1 MSIVHRSFEQFLLQ
15 HFNPTEM
22 DATLLRYQKIPHWL
36 MTLISVPCWRN
47 LILKLADSYPQCGLL
62 RFAIRATLE
71 CGIEHC
77 IHSLSVSTQDV
88 HVCLKMV
95 SYFVKQL
102 MIKPNMHGMEETL
115 RSIGRITS
123 ISECTYVITLL
134 FLRRM
139 QELSKTASV
148 LASCMK
154 RLIFEI
160 EQQTLACQLDVV
172 AFGLALRGTIMFPDV
187 YDSLTTIIAK
197 GAAESVE
204 LTLLNRFYE
213 ASLEKNSSN
222 CCDFMRHPVLIDVL
236 LKLLF
241 CINMKMRL
249 TNEDKIKAV
258 SILSHSISIRFY
270 NSEDTLLNPNS
281 ERSNKNDISEIRD
294 AISEA
299 IGICENFCSERLQ
312 VFQLIKLSRYP
323 IIAAGL
329 IFFLRS
335 LVLESEFQKIDESF
349 SFLFVIDEIAA
360 SHSLLIARVFDTMR
374 TFLEIP
380 NPSSTMIS
388 LKQYILNRMIY
399 MLCYGHAQQVL
410 EYVLSIQKQE
420 LLNADLLK
428 PFTLEILEIVDF
440 PMEQWFEDL
449 LSNLVLSG
457 IFDQS
462 NLTKYEQHIVNRFIR
477 HCKTK

>member
-1 MSIVHRSFEQFLLQ
+1 MTTSHNFNNEANDNDGKLCPIDEQIQAQCCQSFDKFDFIMEPQVFQCIKTFLKHNGLPEVVIDKLSDNFVGITSATNRLCQLLIESGVSRKEIMSIVHRSFEQFLLQ

-312 VFQLIKLSRYP
+312 VFQLIKLSRYL
-323 IIAAGL
+323 GVTL
-329 IFFLRS
+329 SSRLSFVDHLDRQMDKMVTS
-335 LVLESEFQKIDESF
+335 LCLAPSVAKF
-349 SFLFVIDEIAA
+349 SFFGSLNFVRIMFE
-360 SHSLLIARVFDTMR
+360 LI
-374 TFLEIP
+374 
-380 NPSSTMIS
+380 IS
-388 LKQYILNRMIY
+388 Y
-399 MLCYGHAQQVL
+399 A
-410 EYVLSIQKQE
+410 
-420 LLNADLLK
+420 
-428 PFTLEILEIVDF
+428 
-440 PMEQWFEDL
+440 L
-449 LSNLVLSG
+449 LS
-457 IFDQS
+457 F
-462 NLTKYEQHIVNRFIR
+462 
-477 HCKTK
+477 